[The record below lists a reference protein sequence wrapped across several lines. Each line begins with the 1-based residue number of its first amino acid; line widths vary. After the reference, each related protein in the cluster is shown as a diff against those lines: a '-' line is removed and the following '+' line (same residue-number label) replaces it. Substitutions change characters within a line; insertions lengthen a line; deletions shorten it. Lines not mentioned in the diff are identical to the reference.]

1 MAKRRKRIA
10 KISTVDGCS
19 LEMQRLYR
27 LARREELDLDRAKSL
42 VHILK
47 TISSLI
53 MENDFDKRL
62 EALEEMR

>member
-1 MAKRRKRIA
+1 MARRKRRA

-27 LARREELDLDRAKSL
+27 LTHREELDLDTAKSL

-47 TISSLI
+47 TITSLI
-53 MENDFDKRL
+53 MENNFDKRL
-62 EALEEMR
+62 EAQEEMR

>member
-1 MAKRRKRIA
+1 MAKRKRIA
-10 KISTVDGCS
+10 KISTVEGCS

-27 LARREELDLDRAKSL
+27 LARREEIGLDRAKTL
-42 VHILK
+42 VAILK

-53 MENDFDKRL
+53 MENDFDIRL

>member
-1 MAKRRKRIA
+1 MAVRKRIA
-10 KISTVDGCS
+10 KISTVDGCGH
-19 LEMQRLYR
+19 EMQKLYR
-27 LARREELDLDRAKSL
+27 LARREEIDLDRAKSL

-62 EALEEMR
+62 EALEEMK